1 MNTPECVEEY
11 PEARRE
17 NGVFKLPWKG
27 NLQGFFGIMKWF
39 MTSTNNSNVPR
50 NSEVVFFLIAVKVII
65 ASNIFYIVFYPHL
78 FVMIRCE
85 KKEVN

>member
-27 NLQGFFGIMKWF
+27 NLQGFFGAMKWV

-50 NSEVVFFLIAVKVII
+50 NSEVVFF
-65 ASNIFYIVFYPHL
+65 SDS
-78 FVMIRCE
+78 C
-85 KKEVN
+85 